1 MSSNSLPV
9 FVLFNT
15 GQGVDELVLRGQQLQ
30 GLSVPLEE
38 TTRKLVDGVPL
49 ERVEQFRNVLTELWE
64 SYIPSQGF
72 LE

>member
-1 MSSNSLPV
+1 MFCLTQV
-9 FVLFNT
+9 
-15 GQGVDELVLRGQQLQ
+15 QGVDELVLRVQQLQ
-30 GLSVPLEE
+30 GLSIPLEE

>member
-1 MSSNSLPV
+1 MTSF
-9 FVLFNT
+9 FVLVNT
-15 GQGVDELVLRGQQLQ
+15 GQCVDELVLRVQQLQ